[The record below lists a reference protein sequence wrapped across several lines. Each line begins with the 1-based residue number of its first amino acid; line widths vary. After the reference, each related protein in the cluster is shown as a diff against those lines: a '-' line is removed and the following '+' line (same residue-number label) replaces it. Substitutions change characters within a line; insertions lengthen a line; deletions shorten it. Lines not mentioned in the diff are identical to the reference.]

1 MRMKEP
7 YEAYLDDYNLLNV
20 YMAKNFFD
28 GNSRIFHMKD
38 SKDQIIPLSILQRSD
53 LYNGFTHYQLSL
65 NSSIEIGEE
74 YVLYDEHCK
83 KTPCLYA
90 HIVKTERFGKEY
102 IYDGDDLG
110 VTYALDRTT
119 FKIWSPVAFKV
130 VLNIKHHGKHRV
142 YHMDKNEDGTFSLT
156 LFGDYHKAQYTYAV
170 RVNGKWNECVD
181 PYNPYL
187 GVNGSYSEVI
197 NPDLVHLPQKVD
209 LQPLESNT
217 DAIIYE
223 ASVRD
228 MTSQTAIGVTHP
240 KKFLGFVEENKTTQS
255 RNTGLSYIK
264 SLGVT
269 HVQLLPVFKFGSV
282 DEKFPNI
289 FYNWGY
295 DPIHHR
301 ALEGSYSSDPND
313 PICRVEE
320 FAQMVHDLHA
330 NHLRVNLDLVFNH
343 VYEKEN
349 YPLEILVPNYYFLM
363 NQTGEFSNGSFCG
376 NDIDTQPFMSK
387 KYFIETCKYIINTFD
402 VDGFRFDLMGI
413 LDVNFMNEVYQECQ
427 KLKPGFMIY
436 GEGWNMPSFLNEQMR
451 ASQQNQ
457 YKMDCVGHFS
467 DRFRDAIRGSN
478 AELQYKGFS
487 NGYTSNI
494 ELVKQVLAGSCQD
507 DVFSSPEKVINFVE
521 CHDNHTLWD
530 KNRVACH
537 GEGRNIREKRSIM
550 ANALVLL
557 AQGVPFIHCG
567 QEFGRTK
574 DNLGNTY
581 NRSDTYNRVDYGR
594 RDIHMT
600 IVQEVQRLIQI
611 RKNHPCFR
619 LRTSQEIKENVC
631 FDVIDHQALVYGCR
645 KGDDEC
651 VVLLNPTPHSYYYHI
666 NESGKIIYDSERVND
681 LYNNHIQLAPYGVVV
696 FQVNH

>member
-20 YMAKNFFD
+20 YMAKNFFN
-28 GNSRIFHMKD
+28 GSSRIFHMKD
-38 SKDQIIPLSILQRSD
+38 SKDQIISLSILQQSD
-53 LYNGFTHYQLSL
+53 LYNGFTHYKLSL
-65 NSSIEIGEE
+65 NGPLEIGEE

-83 KTPCLYA
+83 KTPCIYS
-90 HIVKTERFGKEY
+90 HIVKTEKFGKTF
-102 IYDGDDLG
+102 IYEGDDLG
-110 VTYALDRTT
+110 CTYTPEKTT
-119 FKIWSPVAFKV
+119 FKVWSPIAFKM
-130 VLNIKHHGKHRV
+130 VLNVSLNGDKHI
-142 YHMDKNEDGTFSLT
+142 YEMNKNNDGTFSLT
-156 LFGDYHKAQYTYAV
+156 LFGNYNQATYTYGV
-170 RVNGKWNECVD
+170 RVNGKWDECVD

-187 GVNGSYSEVI
+187 GINAKYSVVVNPESI
-197 NPDLVHLPQKVD
+197 HLPKKVE
-209 LQPLESNT
+209 LEPLEANT

-228 MTSQTAIGVTHP
+228 MTAQTGIGVTHP

-255 RNTGLSYIK
+255 RNTGFSYIR

-269 HVQLLPVFKFGSV
+269 HVQLLPVFKFGSI
-282 DEKFPNI
+282 DEKYQNI

-301 ALEGSYSSDPND
+301 ALEGSYSSNPSDA
-313 PICRVEE
+313 ICRVEE
-320 FAQMVHDLHA
+320 FAQMVQACHKA
-330 NHLRVNLDLVFNH
+330 NLRVNLDLVFNH
-343 VYEKEN
+343 VYEKER

-376 NDIDTQPFMSK
+376 NDIDTQPYMSK
-387 KYFIETCKYIINTFD
+387 KYFIKTCVDIIKTYD

-413 LDVNFMNEVYQECQ
+413 LDVNFMNEVIQVCREI
-427 KLKPGFMIY
+427 KPGFMIY
-436 GEGWNMPSFLNEQMR
+436 GEGWNMPSFLPEEIR

-457 YKMDCVGHFS
+457 YKMEGIGHFS
-467 DRFRDAIRGSN
+467 DRFRDTVRGSN
-478 AELQYKGFS
+478 SELQFKGYS
-487 NGYTSNI
+487 NGNTSEI
-494 ELVKQVLAGSCQD
+494 EKVMKVVAGSCQD

-537 GEGRNIREKRSIM
+537 GEGRTLREKRSIM

-557 AQGVPFIHCG
+557 SQGVPFIHCG

-574 DNLGNTY
+574 ENQGNTY
-581 NRSDTYNRVDYGR
+581 NRSDTYNRVDYAR
-594 RDIHMT
+594 RDVHI
-600 IVQEVQRLIQI
+600 EVVEQVKELIKI

-619 LRTSQEIKENVC
+619 LRTSEEIKSNVS
-631 FDVIDHQALVYGCR
+631 FDVIDHQALVYGAR
-645 KGDDEC
+645 KGKDEC
-651 VVLLNPTPHSYYYHI
+651 VVLFNPTAHTYYYHI
-666 NESGKIIYDSERVND
+666 EESGKIIYDSEHIND
-681 LYNNHIQLAPYGVVV
+681 VYNNHIQLDPYGIVV